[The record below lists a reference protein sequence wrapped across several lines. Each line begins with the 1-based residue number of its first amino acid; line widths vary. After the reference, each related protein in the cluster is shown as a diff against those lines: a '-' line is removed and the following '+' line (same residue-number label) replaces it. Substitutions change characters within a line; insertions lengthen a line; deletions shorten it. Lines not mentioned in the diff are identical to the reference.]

1 MLLHY
6 TYQIFLPALC
16 IQKYL
21 VWISCGTDSL
31 FCPDACFSSLVCQDL
46 PCIAILEL
54 LFQAAFFQQKLCQPF
69 DRQPLH
75 LLLISQI
82 INPGYKITDRRLR
95 DILDRLN
102 EKYKDHIVSKFLIT
116 LGDEFQGLLCGG
128 EHILDMVNEIRME
141 MYPVRLRFGIGF
153 GQITTDIK
161 SEMALGADGP
171 GYYRAR
177 EAVELL
183 KEREKKNRPVLA
195 ELCLRLDEKDQ
206 EKEVLLNTVF
216 DLMYVVE
223 SGWTERQRET
233 IWDMLLYGDG
243 QQNTARRL
251 SISQPTVQKA
261 LAAGS
266 YYTYENAL
274 KNASKILGDIQND

>member
-1 MLLHY
+1 MNHMD
-6 TYQIFLPALC
+6 TIHSFAAV
-16 IQKYL
+16 IGDIK
-21 VWISCGTDSL
+21 DSRH
-31 FCPDACFSSLVCQDL
+31 
-46 PCIAILEL
+46 LENGKEV
-54 LFQAAFFQQKLCQPF
+54 QV
-69 DRQPLH
+69 H
-75 LLLISQI
+75 LQE
-82 INPGYKITDRRLR
+82 
-95 DILDRLN
+95 ILDRLN

>member
-1 MLLHY
+1 MNHMD
-6 TYQIFLPALC
+6 TIHSFAAV
-16 IQKYL
+16 IGDIK
-21 VWISCGTDSL
+21 DSRH
-31 FCPDACFSSLVCQDL
+31 
-46 PCIAILEL
+46 LENRKEV
-54 LFQAAFFQQKLCQPF
+54 QV
-69 DRQPLH
+69 H
-75 LLLISQI
+75 LQE
-82 INPGYKITDRRLR
+82 
-95 DILDRLN
+95 ILDRLN

-216 DLMYVVE
+216 DLMCVVE

-274 KNASKILGDIQND
+274 KNAAKILGDIQND

>member
-1 MLLHY
+1 MNHMD
-6 TYQIFLPALC
+6 TIHSFAAV
-16 IQKYL
+16 IGDIK
-21 VWISCGTDSL
+21 DSRH
-31 FCPDACFSSLVCQDL
+31 
-46 PCIAILEL
+46 LENRKEV
-54 LFQAAFFQQKLCQPF
+54 QV
-69 DRQPLH
+69 H
-75 LLLISQI
+75 LQE
-82 INPGYKITDRRLR
+82 
-95 DILDRLN
+95 ILDRLN

-116 LGDEFQGLLCGG
+116 LGDECQGLLSSG

-274 KNASKILGDIQND
+274 KNAAKILGDIQND

>member
-1 MLLHY
+1 
-6 TYQIFLPALC
+6 
-16 IQKYL
+16 
-21 VWISCGTDSL
+21 
-31 FCPDACFSSLVCQDL
+31 
-46 PCIAILEL
+46 
-54 LFQAAFFQQKLCQPF
+54 
-69 DRQPLH
+69 
-75 LLLISQI
+75 
-82 INPGYKITDRRLR
+82 
-95 DILDRLN
+95 
-102 EKYKDHIVSKFLIT
+102 
-116 LGDEFQGLLCGG
+116 
-128 EHILDMVNEIRME
+128 MVNEIRME

-274 KNASKILGDIQND
+274 KNAAKILGDIQND

>member
-1 MLLHY
+1 MNHMD
-6 TYQIFLPALC
+6 TIHSFAAV
-16 IQKYL
+16 IGDIK
-21 VWISCGTDSL
+21 DSRH
-31 FCPDACFSSLVCQDL
+31 
-46 PCIAILEL
+46 LENRKEV
-54 LFQAAFFQQKLCQPF
+54 QV
-69 DRQPLH
+69 H
-75 LLLISQI
+75 LQE
-82 INPGYKITDRRLR
+82 
-95 DILDRLN
+95 ILDRLN

-116 LGDEFQGLLCGG
+116 LGDEFQGLLSSG

>member
-1 MLLHY
+1 MNHMD
-6 TYQIFLPALC
+6 TIHSFAAV
-16 IQKYL
+16 IGDIK
-21 VWISCGTDSL
+21 DSRH
-31 FCPDACFSSLVCQDL
+31 
-46 PCIAILEL
+46 LENRKEV
-54 LFQAAFFQQKLCQPF
+54 QV
-69 DRQPLH
+69 H
-75 LLLISQI
+75 LQE
-82 INPGYKITDRRLR
+82 
-95 DILDRLN
+95 ILDRLN

-116 LGDEFQGLLCGG
+116 LGDEFQGLLRSG

-195 ELCLRLDEKDQ
+195 EICLRLDEKDQ

-274 KNASKILGDIQND
+274 KNAAKILGDIQND

>member
-1 MLLHY
+1 MNHMD
-6 TYQIFLPALC
+6 TIHSFAAV
-16 IQKYL
+16 IGDIK
-21 VWISCGTDSL
+21 DSRH
-31 FCPDACFSSLVCQDL
+31 
-46 PCIAILEL
+46 LENRKEV
-54 LFQAAFFQQKLCQPF
+54 QV
-69 DRQPLH
+69 H
-75 LLLISQI
+75 LQE
-82 INPGYKITDRRLR
+82 
-95 DILDRLN
+95 ILDRLN

-116 LGDEFQGLLCGG
+116 LGDEFQGLLSGG
-128 EHILDMVNEIRME
+128 GHILEMVNEIRME

-206 EKEVLLNTVF
+206 EKEVLLNAVF

-274 KNASKILGDIQND
+274 KNAAKILGDIQND

>member
-1 MLLHY
+1 MNHMD
-6 TYQIFLPALC
+6 TIHSFAAV
-16 IQKYL
+16 IGDIK
-21 VWISCGTDSL
+21 DSRH
-31 FCPDACFSSLVCQDL
+31 
-46 PCIAILEL
+46 LENRKEV
-54 LFQAAFFQQKLCQPF
+54 QV
-69 DRQPLH
+69 H
-75 LLLISQI
+75 LQE
-82 INPGYKITDRRLR
+82 
-95 DILDRLN
+95 ILDRLN

>member
-1 MLLHY
+1 MNHMD
-6 TYQIFLPALC
+6 TIHSFAAV
-16 IQKYL
+16 IGDIK
-21 VWISCGTDSL
+21 DSRH
-31 FCPDACFSSLVCQDL
+31 
-46 PCIAILEL
+46 LENRKEV
-54 LFQAAFFQQKLCQPF
+54 QV
-69 DRQPLH
+69 H
-75 LLLISQI
+75 LQE
-82 INPGYKITDRRLR
+82 
-95 DILDRLN
+95 ILDRLN

-116 LGDEFQGLLCGG
+116 LGDEFQGLLSGG
-128 EHILDMVNEIRME
+128 GHILEMVNEIRME

-274 KNASKILGDIQND
+274 KNAAKILGDIQND

>member
-1 MLLHY
+1 MNHMD
-6 TYQIFLPALC
+6 TIHSFAAV
-16 IQKYL
+16 IGDIK
-21 VWISCGTDSL
+21 DSRH
-31 FCPDACFSSLVCQDL
+31 
-46 PCIAILEL
+46 LENRKEV
-54 LFQAAFFQQKLCQPF
+54 QV
-69 DRQPLH
+69 H
-75 LLLISQI
+75 LQE
-82 INPGYKITDRRLR
+82 
-95 DILDRLN
+95 ILDRLN

-177 EAVELL
+177 EAIELL

-206 EKEVLLNTVF
+206 EKEILLNTVF

-274 KNASKILGDIQND
+274 KNAAKILGDIQND

>member
-1 MLLHY
+1 MNHMD
-6 TYQIFLPALC
+6 TIHSFAAV
-16 IQKYL
+16 IGDIK
-21 VWISCGTDSL
+21 DSRH
-31 FCPDACFSSLVCQDL
+31 
-46 PCIAILEL
+46 LENRKEV
-54 LFQAAFFQQKLCQPF
+54 QV
-69 DRQPLH
+69 H
-75 LLLISQI
+75 LQE
-82 INPGYKITDRRLR
+82 
-95 DILDRLN
+95 ILDRLN

-128 EHILDMVNEIRME
+128 EYILDMVNEIRME

-177 EAVELL
+177 EAIELL

-195 ELCLRLDEKDQ
+195 EICLRLDEKDQ

>member
-1 MLLHY
+1 MNHMD
-6 TYQIFLPALC
+6 TIHSFAAV
-16 IQKYL
+16 IGDIK
-21 VWISCGTDSL
+21 DSRH
-31 FCPDACFSSLVCQDL
+31 
-46 PCIAILEL
+46 LENRKEV
-54 LFQAAFFQQKLCQPF
+54 QV
-69 DRQPLH
+69 H
-75 LLLISQI
+75 LQE
-82 INPGYKITDRRLR
+82 
-95 DILDRLN
+95 ILDRLN

-116 LGDEFQGLLCGG
+116 LGDEFQGLLSGG
-128 EHILDMVNEIRME
+128 GHILEMVNEIRME

-195 ELCLRLDEKDQ
+195 EICLRLDEKDQ

-274 KNASKILGDIQND
+274 KNAAKILGDIQND

>member
-1 MLLHY
+1 MNHMD
-6 TYQIFLPALC
+6 TIHSFAAV
-16 IQKYL
+16 IGDIK
-21 VWISCGTDSL
+21 DSRH
-31 FCPDACFSSLVCQDL
+31 
-46 PCIAILEL
+46 LENRKEV
-54 LFQAAFFQQKLCQPF
+54 QV
-69 DRQPLH
+69 H
-75 LLLISQI
+75 LQE
-82 INPGYKITDRRLR
+82 
-95 DILDRLN
+95 ILDRLN

-153 GQITTDIK
+153 GQITTDIN

-206 EKEVLLNTVF
+206 EKEILLNTVF

>member
-1 MLLHY
+1 MNHMD
-6 TYQIFLPALC
+6 TIHSFAAV
-16 IQKYL
+16 IGDIK
-21 VWISCGTDSL
+21 DSRH
-31 FCPDACFSSLVCQDL
+31 
-46 PCIAILEL
+46 LENRKEV
-54 LFQAAFFQQKLCQPF
+54 QV
-69 DRQPLH
+69 H
-75 LLLISQI
+75 LQE
-82 INPGYKITDRRLR
+82 
-95 DILDRLN
+95 ILDRLN

-128 EHILDMVNEIRME
+128 EYILDMVNEIRME

>member
-1 MLLHY
+1 MNHMD
-6 TYQIFLPALC
+6 TIHSFAAV
-16 IQKYL
+16 IGDIK
-21 VWISCGTDSL
+21 DSRH
-31 FCPDACFSSLVCQDL
+31 
-46 PCIAILEL
+46 LENRKEV
-54 LFQAAFFQQKLCQPF
+54 QV
-69 DRQPLH
+69 H
-75 LLLISQI
+75 LQE
-82 INPGYKITDRRLR
+82 
-95 DILDRLN
+95 ILDRLN

-116 LGDEFQGLLCGG
+116 LGDEFQGLLSGG

-274 KNASKILGDIQND
+274 KNAAKILGDIQND

>member
-1 MLLHY
+1 MNHMD
-6 TYQIFLPALC
+6 TIHSFAAV
-16 IQKYL
+16 IGDIK
-21 VWISCGTDSL
+21 DSRH
-31 FCPDACFSSLVCQDL
+31 
-46 PCIAILEL
+46 LENRKEV
-54 LFQAAFFQQKLCQPF
+54 QV
-69 DRQPLH
+69 H
-75 LLLISQI
+75 LQE
-82 INPGYKITDRRLR
+82 
-95 DILDRLN
+95 ILDRLN

-141 MYPVRLRFGIGF
+141 MYPVQLRFGIGF

-206 EKEVLLNTVF
+206 EKEILLNTVF

>member
-1 MLLHY
+1 MNHMD
-6 TYQIFLPALC
+6 TIHSFAAV
-16 IQKYL
+16 IGDIK
-21 VWISCGTDSL
+21 DSRH
-31 FCPDACFSSLVCQDL
+31 
-46 PCIAILEL
+46 LENRKEV
-54 LFQAAFFQQKLCQPF
+54 QV
-69 DRQPLH
+69 H
-75 LLLISQI
+75 LQE
-82 INPGYKITDRRLR
+82 
-95 DILDRLN
+95 ILDRLN

-206 EKEVLLNTVF
+206 EKEILLNTVF
-216 DLMYVVE
+216 ELMYVVE

-274 KNASKILGDIQND
+274 KNAAKILGDIQND

>member
-1 MLLHY
+1 MNHMD
-6 TYQIFLPALC
+6 TIHSFAAV
-16 IQKYL
+16 IGDIK
-21 VWISCGTDSL
+21 DSRH
-31 FCPDACFSSLVCQDL
+31 
-46 PCIAILEL
+46 LENRKEV
-54 LFQAAFFQQKLCQPF
+54 QV
-69 DRQPLH
+69 H
-75 LLLISQI
+75 LQE
-82 INPGYKITDRRLR
+82 
-95 DILDRLN
+95 ILDRLN

-116 LGDEFQGLLCGG
+116 LGDEFQGLLSSG

-274 KNASKILGDIQND
+274 KNAAKILGDIQND

>member
-1 MLLHY
+1 M
-6 TYQIFLPALC
+6 
-16 IQKYL
+16 
-21 VWISCGTDSL
+21 
-31 FCPDACFSSLVCQDL
+31 
-46 PCIAILEL
+46 
-54 LFQAAFFQQKLCQPF
+54 
-69 DRQPLH
+69 
-75 LLLISQI
+75 
-82 INPGYKITDRRLR
+82 
-95 DILDRLN
+95 
-102 EKYKDHIVSKFLIT
+102 
-116 LGDEFQGLLCGG
+116 
-128 EHILDMVNEIRME
+128 
-141 MYPVRLRFGIGF
+141 
-153 GQITTDIK
+153 
-161 SEMALGADGP
+161 
-171 GYYRAR
+171 
-177 EAVELL
+177 

-195 ELCLRLDEKDQ
+195 EICLRLDEKDQ

-274 KNASKILGDIQND
+274 KNAAKILGDIQND

>member
-1 MLLHY
+1 MNHMD
-6 TYQIFLPALC
+6 TIHSFAAV
-16 IQKYL
+16 IGDIK
-21 VWISCGTDSL
+21 DSRH
-31 FCPDACFSSLVCQDL
+31 
-46 PCIAILEL
+46 LENRKEV
-54 LFQAAFFQQKLCQPF
+54 QV
-69 DRQPLH
+69 H
-75 LLLISQI
+75 LQE
-82 INPGYKITDRRLR
+82 
-95 DILDRLN
+95 ILDRLN

-141 MYPVRLRFGIGF
+141 MYPVQLRFGIGF

-274 KNASKILGDIQND
+274 KNAAKILGDIQND